1 MSVMVYA
8 WYGVYKASETFTF
21 KYSYWKTETDLP
33 IFGKRSKDQTNWEWW
48 KWSPAAEKL
57 FVPLYT
63 ALSITACAYHYSPWL
78 TFCSIAQGA
87 LIFVVTKLFRHQL
100 AVWASSLPIMYFIM
114 HNTFAL
120 GEDVFFVLLF
130 VSYTLLSFISYN
142 LELLR
147 EPVRKEDDTSAK
159 QFLRMMFF
167 AFYQPY
173 LVSLITV
180 YPDFERQLAERK
192 NRKRDWQGTLFFGA
206 RIAFWWALMEL
217 SLHFLYHEAILKDL
231 AYANALPKDRFVSL
245 GMALGMSFHLKY
257 VVIFGLPTLFAKL
270 DNMQPLDGPIC
281 IVGVVLYSKVWRAFD
296 RGLYQF
302 FKRYIFIPICAPSF
316 SLPRKICGVLVSFGF
331 VLLWHGFYH
340 HNYVWIGLNVVA
352 LFIEM
357 SSKAFYG
364 IEAVKMWREKNI
376 SDVNFRRIL
385 GILQIV
391 PYAFGLYS
399 NFYFLGGSEVGQL
412 FVRRI
417 FEEETVTLRWP
428 FFLLIFLGYFYVQTT
443 MEVDRKKA
451 LALKEKEKPK
461 AA

>member
-1 MSVMVYA
+1 
-8 WYGVYKASETFTF
+8 
-21 KYSYWKTETDLP
+21 
-33 IFGKRSKDQTNWEWW
+33 
-48 KWSPAAEKL
+48 
-57 FVPLYT
+57 
-63 ALSITACAYHYSPWL
+63 
-78 TFCSIAQGA
+78 
-87 LIFVVTKLFRHQL
+87 
-100 AVWASSLPIMYFIM
+100 
-114 HNTFAL
+114 
-120 GEDVFFVLLF
+120 
-130 VSYTLLSFISYN
+130 
-142 LELLR
+142 
-147 EPVRKEDDTSAK
+147 
-159 QFLRMMFF
+159 
-167 AFYQPY
+167 
-173 LVSLITV
+173 
-180 YPDFERQLAERK
+180 
-192 NRKRDWQGTLFFGA
+192 
-206 RIAFWWALMEL
+206 
-217 SLHFLYHEAILKDL
+217 
-231 AYANALPKDRFVSL
+231 
-245 GMALGMSFHLKY
+245 
-257 VVIFGLPTLFAKL
+257 
-270 DNMQPLDGPIC
+270 MQPLDGPIC

-364 IEAVKMWREKNI
+364 IEGVKMWREKNI